1 MEHALS
7 GVKVLDLS
15 LNLPGLYLAWLM
27 ACMGAQVLKVENP
40 VGGDYSRGITSQGD
54 EESPYFPALN
64 RGKKSLAL
72 NLKDPAGRDI
82 LLRLLKDYDVL
93 LEGFRPG
100 VMARLGLEH
109 SVLSRVQPRLIH
121 LSISGYGQQGSLAGR
136 AGHDINYLA
145 LAGVLDTTGSREGGL
160 AIPGVQIADL
170 AGGSLLGLSGVLAA
184 LYQRERTGKGQ
195 HVDTAMFDGSVSMAT
210 MVWAGVQA
218 GLDAPRPA
226 GMTLNGARP
235 CYNLYRTKGGGWFSL
250 GALEP
255 KFWQIFCEAL
265 ERPDLLSKQFA
276 GQEVI
281 EEVAA
286 IFAGRTRDEW
296 TDFWAGYDAC
306 CEPVLSMPE
315 AVASSLVRERGMVEQ
330 DPQGVQLACPLKMSA
345 SPLAPT
351 EPPPALGQDT
361 AEVLTGLGLSQ
372 TEIEDMAE
380 RGVVGLA

>member
-1 MEHALS
+1 MEYALS

-40 VGGDYSRGITSQGD
+40 VGGDYSRGLTGEGE
-54 EESPYFPALN
+54 EESPYFAALN

-72 NLKDPAGRDI
+72 NLKNPAGRDI
-82 LLRLLKDYDVL
+82 LLRLLEDYDIL

-100 VMARLGLEH
+100 VMARLGLDFAE
-109 SVLSRVQPRLIH
+109 LSRVQSRLIH
-121 LSISGYGQQGSLAGR
+121 LSISGYGQHGSLAGR

-145 LAGVLDTTGSREGGL
+145 LAGVLSVTGSREGGL
-160 AIPGVQIADL
+160 ALPGVQIADL
-170 AGGSLLGLSGVLAA
+170 AGGSLLGLAGLLAA
-184 LYQRERTGKGQ
+184 VYQRERTGQGQ
-195 HVDTAMFDGSVSMAT
+195 HVDMAMFDGSLSMAT
-210 MVWAGVQA
+210 LVWAGVQA
-218 GLDAPRPA
+218 GLDDPRQA
-226 GMTLNGARP
+226 GMTLNGAYP

-255 KFWQIFCEAL
+255 KFWQAFCQAL
-265 ERPDLLSKQFA
+265 ERPDLLGRQFA

-286 IFAGRTRDEW
+286 IFAERTRDEW

-306 CEPVLSMPE
+306 CEPVLSLPE
-315 AVASSLVRERGMVEQ
+315 AVGSPLVRERGMVEQ
-330 DPQGVQLACPLKMSA
+330 APPGVQLACPLKMSA

-351 EPPPALGQDT
+351 APPPALGQDT
-361 AEVLTGLGLSQ
+361 AEVLAGLGISRA
-372 TEIEDMAE
+372 EAEKMA
-380 RGVVGLA
+380 RQGVVGLA